1 MGVNLITVCNGTF
14 VYGRSSNKHC
24 RSNTIVIYI
33 KTKFSRY
40 LRLYQEN
47 KPVYNVQQLDD
58 KQQEHSQLVLIPL

>member
-14 VYGRSSNKHC
+14 VYGRSSNK
-24 RSNTIVIYI
+24 IAKAILLFYI
-33 KTKFSRY
+33 KMKFSRY

-47 KPVYNVQQLDD
+47 KREYNVQQLDD